1 MNRLRSTIFGG
12 ASAFVVIIVIVVI
25 VGILWAVS
33 SNFFYLFET
42 VDEQEVGVRFK
53 GSRIQEIVGPG
64 VYSDFGMFV
73 RMERVSSEAIPFL
86 VEDPEIITRDKQRIG
101 LVVSGDI
108 FRPSL
113 SNKDRLLELWAEYRN
128 IYLDD
133 SLAVSRVQDLAKQA
147 MKVCVGDRNFDDN
160 IIGTARDALRAC
172 IDDELSELAANYG
185 LEIQN
190 VVVPEVILSPEVQT
204 ALDAIVQSR
213 LETEKAA
220 QDKLRA
226 DAQADAERARQEGE
240 IRVEQSRLQEQTKQQ
255 IILAQLEQERIAAQ
269 RVLIEAERANELT
282 KVEAELAII
291 EAQKANEQ
299 AQVEAQ
305 RAIIEAQK
313 ANELLAAEQDLAIN
327 QAAALAAVEK
337 AKADLAMET
346 IVAQLYSANP
356 GYLQLQAIQ
365 ANANA
370 LQQVDKIIF
379 TQEGVVPTLV
389 LPGPGIMPTLDTGAA
404 ANLSAPVVQPASAEQ
419 PAEGAEQP

>member
-1 MNRLRSTIFGG
+1 VVIVV
-12 ASAFVVIIVIVVI
+12 VVIILGVFWTI
-25 VGILWAVS
+25 S
-33 SNFFYLFET
+33 RNFFYLYET
-42 VDEQEVGVRFK
+42 VDEQEVGIRFR
-53 GSRIQEIVGPG
+53 GNQIQEVVGPG
-64 VYSDFGMFV
+64 FYSDFGLYV
-73 RMERVSSEAIPFL
+73 RLEKISSQAIPFL
-86 VEDPEIITRDKQRIG
+86 VEDAEIITKDKQRIG

-108 FRPSL
+108 RR
-113 SNKDRLLELWAEYRN
+113 KQDRIRELWSEYRN

-133 SLAVSRVQDLAKQA
+133 ALAVSRVEALARQA

-172 IDDELSELAANYG
+172 IDEELSQLADNYG

-190 VVVPEVILSPEVQT
+190 VVVPNVILSPEVQT

-220 QDKLRA
+220 QDRLRA
-226 DAQADAERARQEGE
+226 EAQAGAEQARQEGE
-240 IRVEQSRLQEQTKQQ
+240 IRVEQSRIQEQTKQQ
-255 IILAQLEQERIAAQ
+255 ITLAQLEQERIMAQ
-269 RVLIEAERANELT
+269 KAVIEADRANELA

-291 EAQKANEQ
+291 EAQKANER

-313 ANELLAAEQDLAIN
+313 SNELLAAEQDLAIN
-327 QAAALAAVEK
+327 QALAQAAVEK

-346 IVAQLYSANP
+346 IVAELYSDNP
-356 GYLQLQAIQ
+356 GYLQLQAIE

-379 TQEGVVPTLV
+379 TPEGVVPTLV
-389 LPGPGIMPTLDTGAA
+389 LPGPGIMPTVNT
-404 ANLSAPVVQPASAEQ
+404 NISAPVTPPEAQPAAIEEPETSQ
-419 PAEGAEQP
+419 